1 MKETNEVLQKQTNS
15 LHSEMGA
22 RYGFGGIM
30 GQSAKIKD
38 ILKEL
43 ETIAQSSA
51 SVLIIGERGTGK
63 ELIAKTVHYNSQRKD
78 KPFVEINSAAI
89 PENLVESEFFG
100 IEAGIATG
108 VTKRI
113 GLFEQANGGTLFID
127 EIGDMSLASQA
138 KILRAL
144 QERKIRRVGS
154 NSNINI
160 DIRLIAA
167 SNKNL
172 KEEIIRK
179 TFREDLYY
187 RIGVFEIELPSL
199 RERREDIPLLLNYFA
214 QKYANQMGKVIEKF
228 SHDAADILINY
239 DWPGNI
245 RELANVVERAVILA
259 QDPVIH
265 VEQLPPDFRGE
276 FDLGVAEGESFE
288 EAIKNFK
295 RRLIIKALQESN
307 NNKAEAARNLKMNR
321 AYFFCLLKQLAI
333 REVFEN

>member
-1 MKETNEVLQKQTNS
+1 
-15 LHSEMGA
+15 MGA

-144 QERKIRRVGS
+144 QNGKFAGWGVIRIS
-154 NSNINI
+154 
-160 DIRLIAA
+160 
-167 SNKNL
+167 
-172 KEEIIRK
+172 
-179 TFREDLYY
+179 
-187 RIGVFEIELPSL
+187 
-199 RERREDIPLLLNYFA
+199 
-214 QKYANQMGKVIEKF
+214 
-228 SHDAADILINY
+228 ILIS
-239 DWPGNI
+239 DS
-245 RELANVVERAVILA
+245 
-259 QDPVIH
+259 
-265 VEQLPPDFRGE
+265 LPPP
-276 FDLGVAEGESFE
+276 
-288 EAIKNFK
+288 IK
-295 RRLIIKALQESN
+295 I
-307 NNKAEAARNLKMNR
+307 
-321 AYFFCLLKQLAI
+321 
-333 REVFEN
+333 